1 MANNKISYSERD
13 FVSLRGELLNY
24 VQDQYPDL
32 IQNANDASLFSVFL
46 DLNAAIAD
54 NLHYH
59 IDRSLQETVLQY
71 ANQRSSLFNIA
82 RTYGLKIP
90 GNRPSVSV
98 CDFSIT
104 VPVLQTSGGGDKED
118 FRYLGTLRRGSQ
130 IKGAGQVFENIHD
143 IDFSV
148 PFDATGFPNRTKVP
162 NFNNNGNIVSYT
174 ITKREVVIN
183 GITKVFKRVITNNDV
198 LPFLKIFLP
207 EKNILGVTG
216 VIQKDGTNI
225 QAVPKATEFLT
236 SQNKW
241 YEVDALAQDKVF
253 VIDTTK
259 QSDLPGVKVGK
270 WQTVNQR
277 FTTEYTPEG
286 FFYLTLGGGTSSSQ
300 TTLDD
305 FTTQGFTMDL
315 SRYMNNFS
323 LGSSPRANT
332 TLFIQYRVGGGKAT
346 NIGPNTLNTFGTIDF
361 VLNGPNINI
370 NRSVTESLSVNN
382 VTAAIGGNNQP
393 TVEEIRNY
401 IGFNFASQKRAV
413 TLSDYKVL
421 MDTMPSIFGAPAK
434 SGVMEV
440 ENKVMVKLL
449 SYNTDGSLTSNVST
463 TLMNNISEY
472 LSDYRM
478 LNDYI
483 TIEPA
488 EVIDLSLEIDLLID
502 PSFNSGVIITNV
514 INTTNEFFAP
524 RNREMGTDV
533 FVGELIKDL
542 GAQDGVK
549 NLIDLR
555 IYNKVGGQYS
565 SNEVSQRYIDDATKQ
580 IELIDGV
587 IFAQPTQSFQ
597 VRYPT
602 KDVLVR
608 VKSTNQTTVS

>member
-1 MANNKISYSERD
+1 
-13 FVSLRGELLNY
+13 
-24 VQDQYPDL
+24 
-32 IQNANDASLFSVFL
+32 
-46 DLNAAIAD
+46 
-54 NLHYH
+54 
-59 IDRSLQETVLQY
+59 
-71 ANQRSSLFNIA
+71 
-82 RTYGLKIP
+82 
-90 GNRPSVSV
+90 
-98 CDFSIT
+98 
-104 VPVLQTSGGGDKED
+104 
-118 FRYLGTLRRGSQ
+118 
-130 IKGAGQVFENIHD
+130 
-143 IDFSV
+143 
-148 PFDATGFPNRTKVP
+148 
-162 NFNNNGNIVSYT
+162 
-174 ITKREVVIN
+174 
-183 GITKVFKRVITNNDV
+183 V

-555 IYNKVGGQYS
+555 IYNKVGGEYS
-565 SNEVSQRYIDDATKQ
+565 SNEVSQRYIDDTTKQ

>member
-225 QAVPKATEFLT
+225 QAVPKATEFIT

-300 TTLDD
+300 STLDD

-555 IYNKVGGQYS
+555 IYNKVGGEYS
-565 SNEVSQRYIDDATKQ
+565 SNEVSQRYIDDTTKQ

>member
-440 ENKVMVKLL
+440 ENKVMIKLL

-483 TIEPA
+483 SIEPV

-555 IYNKVGGQYS
+555 IYNKVGGEYS